1 MALINKMPDKIN
13 SKFVYYYLKSIQNQ
27 IYNIVTPAIPPS
39 LRKTELENIEIP
51 IPPLE
56 KQNQIVNILD
66 AFTTLIEDLEQGIP
80 AEINL
85 RQQQYEYYRN
95 LLLTFKTE
103 DEIDEI

>member
-1 MALINKMPDKIN
+1 MK
-13 SKFVYYYLKSIQNQ
+13 YLFYFLKNNQ
-27 IYNIVTPAIPPS
+27 INIQSMKIGSAVPH
-39 LRKTELENIEIP
+39 LYKKHLYQLEIP
-51 IPPLE
+51 IPSLE

>member
-1 MALINKMPDKIN
+1 MFFIVGLI
-13 SKFVYYYLKSIQNQ
+13 F
-27 IYNIVTPAIPPS
+27 
-39 LRKTELENIEIP
+39 
-51 IPPLE
+51 
-56 KQNQIVNILD
+56 
-66 AFTTLIEDLEQGIP
+66 FTTLIEDLEQGIP